1 MTQLVVLGISSLS
14 IVLSF
19 WVSRRMRSHHARVK
33 SLDKRVQKLQN
44 QVDALVERNFFL
56 ALNAREETSREE
68 APDSSSKPQPPES
81 ESAAVVPLKS
91 PAAAPPIIGVR

>member
-68 APDSSSKPQPPES
+68 APVSSKQPPES
-81 ESAAVVPLKS
+81 ASAAVDLLKS
-91 PAAAPPIIGVR
+91 PAAAPP